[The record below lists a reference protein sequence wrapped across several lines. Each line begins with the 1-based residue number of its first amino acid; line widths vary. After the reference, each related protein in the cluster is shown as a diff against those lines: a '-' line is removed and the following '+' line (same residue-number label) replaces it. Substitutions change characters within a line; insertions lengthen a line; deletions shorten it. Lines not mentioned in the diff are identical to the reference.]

1 MKRIFVSALILVA
14 LLAVTTGTAFAGS
27 ALELV
32 QVRND
37 EGGVRFI
44 FRVTGE
50 FSQDELNSGFVQV
63 EGGDDFPLY
72 CAQKDATTVVCQTSK
87 KAGAHSVVV
96 GFGGARFWTDVPE
109 ASGPVQ
115 YCYPVY
121 DYSLPEPSTFWQAQG
136 EYCQDNAPKEGDG
149 IRFFSPYWN
158 SSYNYYFLPDGYID
172 SGPTPW
178 TNPGEGYYYLSA
190 T

>member
-1 MKRIFVSALILVA
+1 MKRIFVSALILAA

-87 KAGAHSVVV
+87 RPGHTVL
-96 GFGGARFWTDVPE
+96 
-109 ASGPVQ
+109 
-115 YCYPVY
+115 
-121 DYSLPEPSTFWQAQG
+121 SLVLAAQG
-136 EYCQDNAPKEGDG
+136 SGRMCLKHKVP
-149 IRFFSPYWN
+149 FSIATQFMMIV
-158 SSYNYYFLPDGYID
+158 FLLPRHLGSHRVNIARIM
-172 SGPTPW
+172 P
-178 TNPGEGYYYLSA
+178 LRKA
-190 T
+190 MV